1 MIQKHPIYPLRI
13 RQVPKQFSW
22 VDQRLV
28 RDRYME
34 SCSHQA
40 AALYLFLV
48 TVADYQGLSYYSAP
62 SIMKLLSMDELTLG
76 QARQNL
82 IRLELIA
89 YEKPLYQVLAL
100 DRTMDR
106 TARSSSG
113 QPLAIGQILQRIMG
127 GTA

>member
-1 MIQKHPIYPLRI
+1 
-13 RQVPKQFSW
+13 
-22 VDQRLV
+22 
-28 RDRYME
+28 ME

-48 TVADYQGLSYYSAP
+48 TVADYQGISYYSAP

-100 DRTMDR
+100 DRAVDL

-113 QPLAIGQILQRIMG
+113 QPVAIGQILQQIMG
-127 GTA
+127 GAS